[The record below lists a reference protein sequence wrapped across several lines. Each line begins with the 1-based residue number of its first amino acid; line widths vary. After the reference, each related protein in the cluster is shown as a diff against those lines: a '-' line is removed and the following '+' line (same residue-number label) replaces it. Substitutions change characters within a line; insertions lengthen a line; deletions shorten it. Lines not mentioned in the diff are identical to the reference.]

1 MKRLHELLYRLRN
14 AYLANLNVIQ
24 SPIYSGWIEPLKI
37 LYDEGYIQNFY
48 IKDNEL
54 YIYLRYYKNKP
65 SIRKIIN
72 FTQPSR
78 PLYLSAKDL
87 WRFSRNNG
95 VLLLSTNQGILSHTT
110 CLKRGLGG
118 KILFFL
124 A

>member
-54 YIYLRYYKNKP
+54 YIFLRYYKNKP
-65 SIRKIIN
+65 AIRKIIN

-78 PLYLSAKDL
+78 PLYLSVKDL

-95 VLLLSTNQGILSHTT
+95 ILLLSTNQGIVSHHT